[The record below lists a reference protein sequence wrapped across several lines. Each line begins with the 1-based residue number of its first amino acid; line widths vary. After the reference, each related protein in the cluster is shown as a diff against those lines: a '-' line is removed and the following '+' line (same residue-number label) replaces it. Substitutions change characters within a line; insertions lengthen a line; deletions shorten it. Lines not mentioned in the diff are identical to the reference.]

1 MAAFSALMACI
12 LLLVFTLSLFVTFF
26 SDRGALRYACSDH
39 FLSSNTSCSGHVRVF
54 GAEVPDPVFP
64 SLVAAIGLLALVG
77 VAMIGYLATFHMY
90 LSKNHIYIRIIIK
103 YTCTC
108 TYNVHVYT
116 CTCTCMRV
124 VTIVQLA
131 CKRLNTTLKRTVY
144 VYVHVHARC
153 TVCIYIHV

>member
-39 FLSSNTSCSGHVRVF
+39 FLSSNTSCSGRVRVF

-131 CKRLNTTLKRTVY
+131 CKRLNTTLKRPILWYTYMYMYMQGVQ
-144 VYVHVHARC
+144 YVHV
-153 TVCIYIHV
+153 